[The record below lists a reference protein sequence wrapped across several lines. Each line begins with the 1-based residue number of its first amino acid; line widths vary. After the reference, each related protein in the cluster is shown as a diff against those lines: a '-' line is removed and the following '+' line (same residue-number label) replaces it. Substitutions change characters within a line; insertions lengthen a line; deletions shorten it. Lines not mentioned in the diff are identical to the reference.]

1 MVMLL
6 LLVASVALA
15 LTAAKEVL
23 ELQGINFE
31 LALTSYKY
39 LAVLF
44 YDETDFGM
52 NLENNWSL
60 AAESISGL
68 PQDGEMAKVSMR

>member
-1 MVMLL
+1 MMLL
-6 LLVASVALA
+6 LLLVSIALA
-15 LTAAKEVL
+15 LTSAKEVL

-60 AAESISGL
+60 AAEGIEGL
-68 PQDGEMAKVSMR
+68 PQDGEMAKVSI